1 MNTVSVDSITTEVI
15 RHSML
20 SAAQEMARNLCRTAY
35 NTVVYEIH
43 DYGIGLHD
51 ADGNTIAEAPGI
63 AIFSGANDFGIQKTI
78 EEMGTED
85 MFPGD
90 VFMLNYPY
98 WSAAHTLDVLV
109 FCPIFAG
116 DRRIGF
122 ASCRVHLLDLKQ
134 RDAGYVLDSTD
145 MSQEGIFFP
154 SVKLYERGKI
164 RQDIFNIIRFNS
176 RFPERTI
183 GDLQAE
189 VSAVHTGDVRLREIA
204 DKYGVDAVLSAM
216 EEISAHGERL
226 SRAAVAK
233 LPDGSWS
240 ASDFV
245 DTDGV
250 DLDELIEMKVTV
262 TIDGDRMIIDWS
274 ETDKPAKGPINVPVG
289 LTVAASRLAFKSL
302 TTPDTVICAGNFR
315 NLEVRTTPGSLMHA
329 TPPMPTFTL
338 WTGLLAPEVVMK
350 ALAKGMPD
358 IVPACSGGDVCDVM
372 ALGENPRTGAGWL
385 EATNDAVGFGAHA
398 GGDGEDGIMHVT
410 EPGCRNNPIEVLE
423 NKAPMI
429 IDEYGYR
436 VDSGGPGQNR
446 GGVGIIRAY
455 RFLAPTD
462 AIVINY
468 KTRTEPWS
476 ISQGKPGVKNTV
488 LVEPGTP
495 EEREVGCSYNNFLAG
510 GRITN
515 LTGGG
520 GGWGNAFE
528 RDVLRVVEDVRQGFV
543 SVESARVDYGVVMD
557 AMTLEV
563 DPEATARLRGAAT
576 SR

>member
-1 MNTVSVDSITTEVI
+1 MVDSITSEVI

-20 SAAQEMARNLCRTAY
+20 SATQEMARNLCRTAY

-51 ADGNTIAEAPGI
+51 PAGNTIAEAPGI

-78 EEMGTED
+78 EEMGTGD

-109 FCPIFAG
+109 FCPIFASE
-116 DRRIGF
+116 DRLIGF

-134 RDAGYVLDSTD
+134 RDVGYVLDSTD

-164 RQDIFNIIRFNS
+164 RNDIFNIIRFNS

-189 VSAVHTGDVRLREIA
+189 VSAVHTGDVRLREIIE
-204 DKYGVDAVLSAM
+204 KYGADVVLAAM
-216 EEISAHGERL
+216 EDISDHGERL

-233 LPDGSWS
+233 LADGTWS
-240 ASDFV
+240 AVDFV
-245 DTDGV
+245 DSDGV
-250 DLDELIEMKVTV
+250 NLDELIEMKVTV
-262 TIDGDRMIIDWS
+262 TIEGDRMIIDWTD
-274 ETDKPAKGPINVPVG
+274 TDKPAVGPINVPVG
-289 LTVAASRLAFKSL
+289 LTIAASRLAFKSL
-302 TTPDTVICAGNFR
+302 TTPDSFICAGNFR

-329 TPPMPTFTL
+329 LPPMPTFTL
-338 WTGLLAPEVVMK
+338 WTGLLAPEVIMK
-350 ALAKGMPD
+350 ALAQGLPD

-372 ALGENPRTGAGWL
+372 ALGVNPRTGAAWL
-385 EATNDAVGFGAHA
+385 EATNDAIGFGAHA
-398 GGDGEDGIMHVT
+398 DGDGADGIMHVT

-423 NKAPMI
+423 NKGPMLI
-429 IDEYGYR
+429 EEYGFR
-436 VDSGGPGQNR
+436 TDSGGAGKNR
-446 GGVGIIRAY
+446 GGLGVVRAY

-468 KTRTEPWS
+468 KTKTQPWS
-476 ISQGKPGVKNTV
+476 VAGGGKGVKNTV
-488 LVEPGTP
+488 LVEPGTSQ
-495 EEREVGCSYNNFLAG
+495 EREVGCSHNIFDTNG
-510 GRITN
+510 TITN

-520 GGWGNAFE
+520 GGWGNPFE
-528 RDVLRVVEDVRQGFV
+528 REIEKVLQDVKQGFV
-543 SVESARVDYGVVMD
+543 SPEAARSDYGVVVD
-557 AMTLEV
+557 GTTLEI
-563 DPEATARLRGAAT
+563 DDAAT
-576 SR
+576 IELREAAVSQ